1 MKQIVYADGFFDD
14 LLQVSSEKAEAQIFH
29 DIELLPSVPVL
40 GSVDAPT
47 STRRI
52 HGERVRK
59 IPANPFDVIYRIR
72 NDGDFL
78 ILGIMHQ
85 RAAR

>member
-29 DIELLPSVPVL
+29 DIELLPSV
-40 GSVDAPT
+40 
-47 STRRI
+47 RRI

-59 IPANPFDVIYRIR
+59 IPANPFDVIYKIR